1 MSLGNILVI
10 SIIAL
15 SFILIIVAGIITY
28 KRVQPT
34 LGKLQELNKTIDQKK
49 EIYTRDVN
57 HINGRVN
64 ELNQRVQYIQ
74 KDAEIKA
81 ENFQDLMDEQGQF
94 QTSLSYL
101 KGHAGEYSSGIA
113 SNVKNELKEDGPKIA
128 ETFKRAFKKTA
139 QKQKVRLKK

>member
-15 SFILIIVAGIITY
+15 SFILVIVAGIITY

-74 KDAEIKA
+74 KEFNCPLEHK
-81 ENFQDLMDEQGQF
+81 
-94 QTSLSYL
+94 T
-101 KGHAGEYSSGIA
+101 
-113 SNVKNELKEDGPKIA
+113 KI
-128 ETFKRAFKKTA
+128 
-139 QKQKVRLKK
+139 Q